1 MREAIVLSGGLGT
14 RLREA
19 VPNLPKSM
27 APVAGRPFLEILLTK
42 LAQNG
47 FKRIILALSF
57 MADKIIDH
65 FGQEFAGMEIV
76 YVVEDAPLGTGGAV
90 KLAMLASIQEHV
102 FIFNGDSFLDLEVN
116 KVDEQWQLHKRPIIV
131 GCQVPDTARYGRL
144 LTKAEVVIGFTE
156 KGVTGP
162 GIINAGCYVL
172 NQGQLDSFA
181 DNLAFSLETD
191 FFAKVVKKI
200 EIDVF
205 VSSGYFID
213 IGIPEDYARAQI
225 EFAG

>member
-1 MREAIVLSGGLGT
+1 MREAIILSGGLGT

-27 APVAGRPFLEILLTK
+27 APVTGRPFLEILLTK

-47 FKRIILALSF
+47 FKRIILALGF

-65 FGQEFAGMEIV
+65 FGQEFAGMEII

-90 KLAMLASIQEHV
+90 KLAMQASTQDHV

-116 KVDEQWQLHKRPIIV
+116 KVDEQWQLHRRPIIV
-131 GCQVPDTARYGRL
+131 GCQVPDTVRYGRL
-144 LTKAEVVIGFTE
+144 LTNAEVVVGFTE
-156 KGVTGP
+156 KGITGP

-181 DNLAFSLETD
+181 ENSAFSLEVD
-191 FFAKVVKKI
+191 FFAKIVKKI
-200 EIDVF
+200 DIDVF
-205 VSSGYFID
+205 VSSGHFID

-225 EFAG
+225 EFAE